1 MITFNLAASAAAI
14 NLFLR
19 LSATFISGLASAGI
33 HQPRI
38 NKQLPQTAQRRIQ
51 RRRQRLASDQLRLA
65 QRQQFTLVGHAQRL
79 ILRRCQR
86 GNHTQHQPQQRPLHV
101 S

>member
-1 MITFNLAASAAAI
+1 MITFDLAARRAAI

-19 LSATFISGLASAGI
+19 LPATFICGLARTGI

-38 NKQLPQTAQRRIQ
+38 DEQFPQTAQRRIQ
-51 RRRQRLASDQLRLA
+51 RRRQGIAGDQLRVI
-65 QRQQFTLVGHAQRL
+65 QRQQLALVRQPQRFL
-79 ILRRCQR
+79 LRRRQR
-86 GNHTQHQPQQRPLHV
+86 RYHTHQQPQQRPVHV